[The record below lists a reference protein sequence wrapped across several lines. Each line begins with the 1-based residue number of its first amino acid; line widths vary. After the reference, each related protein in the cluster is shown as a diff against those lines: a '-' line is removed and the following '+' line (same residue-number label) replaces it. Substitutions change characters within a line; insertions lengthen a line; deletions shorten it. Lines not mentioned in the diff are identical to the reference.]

1 MAGNTTHMRSAGM
14 LPVIIEGRPG
24 EPEWAEF
31 DVVRF
36 SREDKGEE
44 WVFVGGD
51 GTGWSVSAE
60 SACRIY
66 RGLGAVLRVP

>member
-1 MAGNTTHMRSAGM
+1 MRSAGV
-14 LPVIIEGRPG
+14 LPVILESPLG

-36 SREDKGEE
+36 SREDKSEE

-51 GTGWSVSAE
+51 AAGWSVSVE

-66 RGLGAVLRVP
+66 RGLGTVLGAP